1 MKFKIDS
8 DMNIV
13 PVRNK
18 TWKKM
23 ILILLTLSTVSY
35 SIYLLKKNPET
46 IVIYKWLSPEKV
58 DDIKLDRQSLTEH
71 LVHSGCVLPNVAVAQ
86 AEIESGLGKSE
97 VGRRAKNLFGI
108 THHNCKYVS
117 GKYGPYA
124 TYKTYRDNIKCYIHI
139 QDYYLR
145 AIDGKYASA
154 PDYIQTIKI
163 IK

>member
-1 MKFKIDS
+1 MKIQIDS
-8 DMNIV
+8 ELNYRIVKKNWFKRAAIVLLVSGLVAINIF
-13 PVRNK
+13 
-18 TWKKM
+18 
-23 ILILLTLSTVSY
+23 L
-35 SIYLLKKNPET
+35 LLKNPKAQ
-46 IVIYKWLSPEKV
+46 IIYRYIAPNKV
-58 DDIKLDRQSLTEH
+58 NDVPLNRDSLTKA
-71 LVHSGCVLPNVAVAQ
+71 LVESGCVLSNVAVAQ

-154 PDYIQTIKI
+154 PDYIQTIRKI
-163 IK
+163 K